1 VFYAALTGVILWI
14 SSIAGGWI
22 ENWAVY
28 HRLPEA
34 IAQHRLGEK
43 LQPETLAR
51 ISNSFSRNIAG
62 WGGSIVLGFMMGMTP
77 VLGKFFGLPLDV
89 RHVTLST
96 GMLALGTASL
106 GLAAVGKGT
115 LIMGTLGVAATFVLN
130 LTTSFYLAL
139 RLALR
144 AQDVTRRDH
153 LDLLRTLWSHFRH
166 SPRDFFLPPREDAPL
181 PPNPHCK
188 RAHFLTS
195 RSTG

>member
-14 SSIAGGWI
+14 SSIAGCWI

-43 LQPETLAR
+43 LQPETLV
-51 ISNSFSRNIAG
+51 AG